1 MLPFGKISLDISQF
15 HLNIV
20 SCKQGGLETAGHY
33 AFRKVSGVPL
43 REEKPPCQE
52 FEVHG

>member
-15 HLNIV
+15 HPSIV

-33 AFRKVSGVPL
+33 VFRKVSRVPL

-52 FEVHG
+52 SEVSG